1 MQSISVFERETI
13 TVVRAGDAR
22 LHKPR
27 EADGRLCIDEAS
39 ATALERMNRT
49 RPKFC
54 RRVIGGIQLYQ
65 MCGIVRLPGG
75 QVLEI
80 LPKIWSA
87 DETQNPERS
96 KEEERARLALLR
108 MLASNQDLKLSVLD
122 NAAQD
127 LAKLSLLDV
136 FVRAFL
142 KEVLRIAHGGLKS
155 GYVETISDSPALR
168 GRLMFVETQLSG
180 VGRNGLV
187 RCAHDDFSADNS
199 YNQALLAALLACR
212 KFVLSAKTQRL
223 WFEAR
228 SMLSAI
234 SVKSITVAAI
244 NRFARN
250 RSTKRYD
257 EALSWAKVILGLQ
270 SPTLSAGDS
279 EAPSLLF
286 DMEKLFERWVEIHTQ
301 KNLED
306 HLVARR
312 HSTVRHLASISRQA
326 GLLATA
332 SNPNMPVFR
341 LTPDV
346 LVWRTGEQS
355 AGSMLEQIVDAKWK
369 VINPDVKDWG
379 VREGDVYQMLAYA
392 TRFGCRKGVLAYPVF
407 GDIGKSPAPP
417 TFYIATDIT
426 SHIELTLMLV
436 PLDT

>member
-22 LHKPR
+22 LHKPL
-27 EADGRLCIDEAS
+27 EAGDLLCIDEAS
-39 ATALERMNRT
+39 AAALERMNRT

-54 RRVIGGIQLYQ
+54 RRVIGGIQLHQ

-75 QVLEI
+75 RVLEI

-87 DETQNPERS
+87 DETQNTERP
-96 KEEERARLALLR
+96 KEEVRARLALLR

-122 NAAQD
+122 YAAQD
-127 LAKLSLLDV
+127 LAKLPLLDV
-136 FVRAFL
+136 FAQAFL

-155 GYVETISDSPALR
+155 GYIEAISDSPALR
-168 GRLMFVETQLSG
+168 GRLMLVETQLSG

-187 RCAHDDFSADNS
+187 RCAHDDFSADNP
-199 YNQALLAALLACR
+199 YNQALLAALLACS

-244 NRFARN
+244 HRFARN

-301 KNLED
+301 KNLEE

-312 HSTVRHLASISRQA
+312 HGIVKHLATISRRE
-326 GLLATA
+326 GLLAVA
-332 SNPNMPVFR
+332 SNVNMPVFR

-346 LVWRTGEQS
+346 LVWRTGDQS
-355 AGSMLEQIVDAKWK
+355 AGSVPEQIIDAKWK
-369 VINPDVKDWG
+369 AITPDVKDWG
-379 VREGDVYQMLAYA
+379 IRESDVYQMLAYA
-392 TRFGCRKGVLAYPVF
+392 IRFGCRKVVLAYPMLR
-407 GDIGKSPAPP
+407 GIGNPPAPP
-417 TFYIATDIT
+417 TFYIAIDTNSD
-426 SHIELTLMLV
+426 IELTLMLV

>member
-1 MQSISVFERETI
+1 MQSISVFEREMI

-27 EADGRLCIDEAS
+27 EAGDRLCIDEAS
-39 ATALERMNRT
+39 AVALERMNQS
-49 RPKFC
+49 RPRFC

-65 MCGIVRLPGG
+65 LCGIVRLPSG

-87 DETQNPERS
+87 DETQNTKRS

-122 NAAQD
+122 NAAQE
-127 LAKLSLLDV
+127 LAKLSLLDI

-187 RCAHDDFSADNS
+187 RCAHDDFSADNP
-199 YNQALLAALLACR
+199 YNQALLGALLACR

-234 SVKSITVAAI
+234 SVKSVTVAAI

-250 RSTKRYD
+250 RSTKRYE
-257 EALSWAKVILGLQ
+257 EALSWAKIILGLQ

-301 KNLED
+301 KNLEE

-312 HSTVRHLASISRQA
+312 HGTVKHLASISQPV
-326 GLLATA
+326 GLLAAA
-332 SNPNMPVFR
+332 SNAGKPVFR

-346 LVWRTGEQS
+346 LVWLTAEQS
-355 AGSMLEQIVDAKWK
+355 AGSVPKQVIDAKWK
-369 VINPDVKDWG
+369 TIEPAIKDWG

-392 TRFGCRKGVLAYPVF
+392 TRFGCDQAALAYPVF
-407 GDIGKSPAPP
+407 RGLGKLPVPP
-417 TFYIATDIT
+417 TFQIT
-426 SHIELTLMLV
+426 TCIGSVINLSVRLI
-436 PLDT
+436 PID

>member
-39 ATALERMNRT
+39 AAALERMNRT

-87 DETQNPERS
+87 DETQNSERS

-136 FVRAFL
+136 FVRVFL

-187 RCAHDDFSADNS
+187 RCAHDDFSADNP
-199 YNQALLAALLACR
+199 YNQALLAALLMCR

-301 KNLED
+301 KNLEE

-312 HSTVRHLASISRQA
+312 HGTVKHLASISQPV
-326 GLLATA
+326 GLLPA
-332 SNPNMPVFR
+332 SNARRPAFR

-346 LVWRTGEQS
+346 LVWRMGDQS
-355 AGSMLEQIVDAKWK
+355 AGSVLELVIDAKWK
-369 VINPDVKDWG
+369 TIEPAVKDWG

-392 TRFGCRKGVLAYPVF
+392 TRFGCDQAALAYPVF
-407 GDIGKSPAPP
+407 RGLGKLPDPPIFHIDIGNGSAIKLNLRLIPIDA
-417 TFYIATDIT
+417 
-426 SHIELTLMLV
+426 
-436 PLDT
+436 

>member
-1 MQSISVFERETI
+1 
-13 TVVRAGDAR
+13 
-22 LHKPR
+22 
-27 EADGRLCIDEAS
+27 
-39 ATALERMNRT
+39 MNQT
-49 RPKFC
+49 RPRFC

-65 MCGIVRLPGG
+65 MCGIVRLPSG

-87 DETQNPERS
+87 DDMQNPERS

-108 MLASNQDLKLSVLD
+108 MLASNQDLKLSILD
-122 NAAQD
+122 SAAQD

-142 KEVLRIAHGGLKS
+142 NEVLRIAHGGLKS
-155 GYVETISDSPALR
+155 GYVEKISDSPALR

-180 VGRNGLV
+180 VGRNGLI
-187 RCAHDDFSADNS
+187 RCIHDDFSADNP
-199 YNQALLAALLACR
+199 YNQALLAALLVCR
-212 KFVLSAKTQRL
+212 KFVLSAKTHRL
-223 WFEAR
+223 WLEAR

-234 SVKSITVAAI
+234 SGRRITVAVI

-270 SPTLSAGDS
+270 SPTLSSGDS

-306 HLVARR
+306 YLVARR
-312 HSTVRHLASISRQA
+312 HGTARHLASINPPVGSVA
-326 GLLATA
+326 A
-332 SNPNMPVFR
+332 SNAGIPVFR

-346 LVWRTGEQS
+346 IVWRKDDQS
-355 AGSMLEQIVDAKWK
+355 AGAVPEQVVDAKWK
-369 VINPDVKDWG
+369 TIEPAAKDWG
-379 VREGDVYQMLAYA
+379 VQESDVYQMLAYA
-392 TRFGCRKGVLAYPVF
+392 TRFGCGKGVLAYPVF
-407 GDIGKSPAPP
+407 QGGNFVLPIPP
-417 TFYIATDIT
+417 VF
-426 SHIELTLMLV
+426 HIEKHHNSFVELKLLLI
-436 PLDT
+436 PIDI

>member
-22 LHKPR
+22 LRHPR
-27 EADGRLCIDEAS
+27 EAGGRLCIDEAS
-39 ATALERMNRT
+39 AAALECMNRT

-65 MCGIVRLPGG
+65 MCGIVRLPSG
-75 QVLEI
+75 QTLEV

-87 DETQNPERS
+87 DEMQNPERS

-108 MLASNQDLKLSVLD
+108 MLASNQDLKLSILD
-122 NAAQD
+122 SAAQD
-127 LAKLSLLDV
+127 LAKLSLLDI

-142 KEVLRIAHGGLKS
+142 NEVLRIAHGGLKS

-187 RCAHDDFSADNS
+187 RCIHDDFSADNP

-212 KFVLSAKTQRL
+212 KFVLSAKTRRL
-223 WFEAR
+223 WLEAR

-234 SVKSITVAAI
+234 SVMNITVAVI

-250 RSTKRYD
+250 RSTRRYD

-270 SPTLSAGDS
+270 SPTLSAGNS

-301 KNLED
+301 KNLEE

-312 HSTVRHLASISRQA
+312 HSTVKHLASISRPVGSA
-326 GLLATA
+326 KA
-332 SNPNMPVFR
+332 SNAGMPLFR

-346 LVWRTGEQS
+346 LVWRKDDQSTGAIPEQV
-355 AGSMLEQIVDAKWK
+355 VDAKWK
-369 VINPDVKDWG
+369 TIEPAAKDWG
-379 VREGDVYQMLAYA
+379 VQESDVYQMLAYI
-392 TRFGCRKGVLAYPVF
+392 TRFGCGKGVLAYPIFQGGNFDLPIPPVF
-407 GDIGKSPAPP
+407 
-417 TFYIATDIT
+417 
-426 SHIELTLMLV
+426 HIEKHHNSFVELKLLLI
-436 PLDT
+436 PIDI